1 MLSKAAFHRNW
12 ETGIRTME
20 EFLYDSLLTLNSSI
34 SMKNNNGI
42 RSWRKLGIG
51 YAMTCGNLRL
61 GFLDVKASEPALRST
76 GSEVG
81 EALQGRQSLHHPK
94 G

>member
-1 MLSKAAFHRNW
+1 
-12 ETGIRTME
+12 ME
-20 EFLYDSLLTLNSSI
+20 DFLYDILLNISSSI

-51 YAMTCGNLRL
+51 YAKTCGNLRL
-61 GFLDVKASEPALRST
+61 GLLDGKASEPALRST

-81 EALQGRQSLHHPK
+81 EAL
-94 G
+94 